1 MTGAH
6 MDEHVQESGKSRMT
20 EVVLDVWRDRFTDLD
35 KKLVEEV
42 ARLLLD
48 EPPGTSALESALER
62 LIDDA
67 SRSFSPLPGPTEGRE
82 ATE

>member
-1 MTGAH
+1 
-6 MDEHVQESGKSRMT
+6 MT

-35 KKLVEEV
+35 EQLVGEV

-48 EPPGTSALESALER
+48 EPPGTSALEPALER
-62 LIDDA
+62 IIDDA
-67 SRSFSPLPGPTEGRE
+67 SRSFVPLPGPTEGRE